1 MLCFGVLAPHA
12 PILLPEIGGAETQ
25 KVKETVRALE
35 KARGRLAKHD
45 PDKVIIISPHTQH
58 GFYVPWYFLGSAL
71 KNPEVEEILV
81 TNPSYNYYCD
91 LGKSYAKKMA
101 SSPQKTAIIA
111 SGDLSHVLK
120 EDGPY
125 GFNPAGPKLDK
136 IICEAIQNRDLKT
149 LLNLDSDLLDQGA
162 ECGLRSLIFLMSA
175 FEGQKY
181 QTELLSYEGPFGV
194 GYCVA
199 TFEAKEEK

>member
-12 PILLPEIGGAETQ
+12 PILLPEIGGAEAQ
-25 KVKETVRALE
+25 KVKKTIKALE
-35 KARGRLAKHD
+35 RAGKNLAKRD
-45 PDKVIIISPHTQH
+45 PDKVIIISPHTEH
-58 GFYVPWYFLGSAL
+58 GFYVPWYFLGNAL
-71 KNPEVEEILV
+71 KNPEAEEILV
-81 TNPSYNYYCD
+81 TNPSYEYYFA
-91 LGKSYAKKMA
+91 LGKRYAQKIA
-101 SSPQKTAIIA
+101 ASPQKIAIIA

-149 LLNLDSDLLDQGA
+149 LLNLDPSLLDEGA

-175 FEGQKY
+175 FEEQKY
-181 QTELLSYEGPFGV
+181 QSNLLSYEGPFGV

-199 TFEAKEEK
+199 TFEVKEEK